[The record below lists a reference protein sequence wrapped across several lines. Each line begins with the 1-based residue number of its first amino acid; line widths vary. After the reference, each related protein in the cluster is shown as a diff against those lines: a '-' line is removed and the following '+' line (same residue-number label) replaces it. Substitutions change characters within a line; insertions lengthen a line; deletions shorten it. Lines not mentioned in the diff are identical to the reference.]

1 MVNIL
6 PELNFADDQEIE
18 DIRRRIRDEL
28 LEDVDVLRKDAGA
41 RDDVLSSTD
50 DILNRMEK
58 IYGMAK

>member
-1 MVNIL
+1 
-6 PELNFADDQEIE
+6 
-18 DIRRRIRDEL
+18 
-28 LEDVDVLRKDAGA
+28 LRKDADA